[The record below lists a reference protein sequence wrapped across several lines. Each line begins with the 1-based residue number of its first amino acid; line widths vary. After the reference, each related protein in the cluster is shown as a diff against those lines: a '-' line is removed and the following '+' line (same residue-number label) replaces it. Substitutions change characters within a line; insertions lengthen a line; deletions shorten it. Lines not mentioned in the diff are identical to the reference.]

1 MQYRIGVAA
10 GLIGICAMALAGAA
24 AAQSTMKVD
33 IARNA
38 AGSIWG
44 SGSGV
49 FWRGTEGR
57 ILMQVGNCPGQWCDA
72 TPRTNVYLQLPPG
85 VVYDHVLGTAPIWMT
100 CAGATPNAA
109 GQRVTCTGGGQS
121 GNPNSIYQ
129 TNQFTVYVAVG
140 ADAPLGAT
148 RLDAAAD
155 MVEPGSSNTL
165 AQCQADMTPAW
176 CDRMAV
182 SVTEAPVP
190 RLEMSATF
198 HTPQVFAIGSRDGVV
213 IAGFH
218 NAGTAAAG
226 AIGILV
232 KLPRGFYWRM
242 AATSSQPPGFACG
255 SQGGVDTGL
264 ILTCRSNGTLT
275 AGHYGELRLGF
286 DPGLLTTAPGPVE
299 LLFAIDDSTTPD
311 PALLEGCA
319 SDPSQAHCLLYSIPT
334 SYPCALQHGSEGIY
348 CDAFEGPLAWP

>member
-1 MQYRIGVAA
+1 MRYRLAMLAIA
-10 GLIGICAMALAGAA
+10 GTCASVA
-24 AAQSTMKVD
+24 AAQSTMTVD

-57 ILMQVGNCPGQWCDA
+57 ILVDIGNCPGQWCDG
-72 TPRTNVYLQLPPG
+72 TPRANLYLQLPPG
-85 VVYDHVLGTAPIWMT
+85 LVYDRAVGTRPSWMT
-100 CAGATPNAA
+100 CTGATPNAA
-109 GQRVTCTGGGQS
+109 GQLVTCTGEGLS
-121 GNPNSIYQ
+121 GNPNSILQVTQ
-129 TNQFTVYVAVG
+129 TTVHVAVSPT
-140 ADAPLGAT
+140 APLGAM

-155 MVEPGSSNTL
+155 MVVPGSSTTL

-176 CDRMAV
+176 CDRMAA
-182 SVTEAPVP
+182 TITDAPLP
-190 RLEMSATF
+190 RLEMTSAF
-198 HTPQVFAIGSRDGVV
+198 HSPPVFAIGSHDGVV
-213 IAGFH
+213 NVGFH

-226 AIGILV
+226 EIGLLV
-232 KLPRGFYWRM
+232 KLPRGFYWRI
-242 AATSSQPPGFACG
+242 AATSSLPPNFVCA

-264 ILTCRSNGTLT
+264 ILTCRYTGSFQ
-275 AGHYGELRLGF
+275 AAAHGELRLGF

-299 LLFAIDDSTTPD
+299 LLFAIDDSATPD

-319 SDPSQAHCLLYSIPT
+319 SDPGQSHCLLYTIGT

-348 CDAFEGPLAWP
+348 CDAFEGPIAWP